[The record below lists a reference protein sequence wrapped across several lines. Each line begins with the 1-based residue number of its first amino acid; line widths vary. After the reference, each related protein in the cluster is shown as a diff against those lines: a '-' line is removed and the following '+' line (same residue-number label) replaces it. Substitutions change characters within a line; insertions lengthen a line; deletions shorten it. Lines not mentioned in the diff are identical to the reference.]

1 MLGRAEDTVRGAVF
15 DDAALTH
22 HRELVADL
30 AGHAQVVGDE
40 EHGEVEQCTII
51 MDRDTGRSKGFGFVV
66 MPTRHNALEAIKAMN
81 GIDLD
86 GRKLNVNES
95 KPKPR
100 EEGGRRHARR

>member
-1 MLGRAEDTVRGAVF
+1 MNIFVGN
-15 DDAALTH
+15 
-22 HRELVADL
+22 L
-30 AGHAQVVGDE
+30 AFKTTETTLRKLFE